1 MKNVK
6 QRKMMLVLPLLV
18 IPFLTMGFWALGG
31 GKKKEQK
38 VLSEGLNLDLPDP
51 KQKDDKLLDKLSFY
65 DKADKDSAKMEE
77 WMRSDPY
84 YQNNDTQP
92 VFNNELEQLTL
103 NTANKYNQRL
113 NVSPYDK
120 RTEAPE
126 DKVMQKLQLLQ
137 KTLNTNS
144 ETEVTES
151 ERKDDYLSPEV
162 DRLENMMNMMN
173 KGDTEDPEIKQL
185 NSTLE
190 KILDVQHP
198 DRVKDRKKPKDKQV
212 LQVETKKDTSVIGFY
227 GLSSEAET
235 KIENSIAVVIN
246 ENQTL
251 VNGAVIKLRL
261 VNDIF
266 INNTKIPA
274 GNLVFGIVGL
284 EGERLTIEINS
295 IKYRKSLFDVKM
307 EVYDMDGLPG
317 IYIPGA
323 ISRDV
328 AKQGVNDGL
337 SIMEMTS
344 IDPSIKAQAT
354 AAGIGTLKSLLS
366 KKVKLTRVM
375 VKAGYKLLLK
385 NKNQNQ

>member
-31 GKKKEQK
+31 GKKKEQR
-38 VLSEGLNLDLPDP
+38 VLSQGLNLDLPDP
-51 KQKDDKLLDKLSFY
+51 KQKDDKLMDKLSFY

-144 ETEVTES
+144 ETEVNDTEKK
-151 ERKDDYLSPEV
+151 EEYLSPEV

-198 DRVKDRKKPKDKQV
+198 DRVKDRKKPKDRHV
-212 LQVETKKDTSVIGFY
+212 LQVEKKTDTVVIGFY
-227 GLSSEAET
+227 GLSGEVET
-235 KIENSIAVVIN
+235 VIENSIEAVIN

-261 VNDIF
+261 ANDIY
-266 INNTKIPA
+266 INYIKIPA

-337 SIMEMTS
+337 SMMDITS

-354 AAGIGTLKSLLS
+354 AAGIGTLKNLLS

>member
-84 YQNNDTQP
+84 YQNKDTQP

-103 NTANKYNQRL
+103 STANKYNQRL
-113 NVSPYDK
+113 NISPYDK